1 MSADKDVYDER
12 LWMKVANL
20 TGAAGNSTAL
30 VGTPEQVAAA
40 MLAYY
45 DIGISTLLLKGF
57 DPLSDARAFG
67 DELIPLVREGVKK
80 RDAQ

>member
-1 MSADKDVYDER
+1 
-12 LWMKVANL
+12 
-20 TGAAGNSTAL
+20 
-30 VGTPEQVAAA
+30 

-57 DPLSDARAFG
+57 DPLDDARAYG

-80 RDAQ
+80 RDAAS